1 MAHGARVALRSRRG
15 TRLPTNGTLGSTANS
30 ARPPCAKLD
39 ALADTLVDDAS
50 AGQYTNA
57 LPILQRL
64 SMPATFTRTIVAA
77 HGPVGAQRRQS
88 DLGERQ
94 AAREAGM
101 APNVAGQP
109 GQPRRA

>member
-1 MAHGARVALRSRRG
+1 MRQ
-15 TRLPTNGTLGSTANS
+15 
-30 ARPPCAKLD
+30 LD

-64 SMPATFTRTIVAA
+64 STPATFTRTIVAA
-77 HGPVGAQRRQS
+77 HCPEVGAQRRQS